1 MTLEDIKQLTLREV
15 LFLTEGK
22 FSISMNKPIFENH
35 KDYSFEKF
43 ELSTVDLGITDCHL
57 TENYISIKIDEGWYN
72 IVLNLDLEQI
82 YELDI
87 EYYLELIDEVDDIC
101 DIPYEF
107 NGLTIFICNKEIE
120 QIVLDTDNCHLA

>member
-1 MTLEDIKQLTLREV
+1 MTLEDIKQLTLREI

-22 FSISMNKPIFENH
+22 FCIGMNKPIFENH
-35 KDYSFEKF
+35 KDYGFQRF

-82 YELDI
+82 YELDTDLYAI
-87 EYYLELIDEVDDIC
+87 SLDGTSESYSV
-101 DIPYEF
+101 PYEF
-107 NGLTIFICNKEIE
+107 NGLIVDIYNKKIE
-120 QIVLDTDNCHLA
+120 QIILDTL